1 MVQFIA
7 GAVLVLAILNPAAT
21 INIMAKMV
29 NVIHDVGAPI
39 VNGKPEN
46 VKGSAM
52 NT

>member
-7 GAVLVLAILNPAAT
+7 GAVLVLAILNPSAT
-21 INIMAKMV
+21 INIMSKMV

-39 VNGKPEN
+39 VNGNGEK
-46 VKGSAM
+46 VKGSM